1 MTVKELYTICLNF
14 GGNSWVNLFKGN
26 KNVDS
31 MYMRELLN
39 RYENAEVEWFEFCK
53 NNTYDMEVKL

>member
-1 MTVKELYTICLNF
+1 MTVKELYIKCLNF
-14 GGNSWVNLFKGN
+14 GDNSWVNLYKGN
-26 KNVDS
+26 KKVGS
-31 MYMRELLN
+31 MYMRGLVK

>member
-1 MTVKELYTICLNF
+1 MTVKELYTICLNI
-14 GGNSWVNLFKGN
+14 GANSWVNLFKGN

-31 MYMRELLN
+31 MYIRELLI

-53 NNTYDMEVKL
+53 NNTYEMELKL